1 MVRRKSLMT
10 PTKKPRVV
18 QVIGIN
24 TKRGKE
30 APPASGGITLNKDGK
45 KRYRPGERAL
55 QEIRVYQRSTELI
68 IPRRPFQRL
77 VREIVHEKCTE
88 QGKESYRMTTEALE
102 ALQQAGE
109 AYLVGVMEDV
119 NLIAIHSKRVTIKP
133 KDMTLAMRIRGE
145 RFAHE

>member
-1 MVRRKSLMT
+1 M
-10 PTKKPRVV
+10 
-18 QVIGIN
+18 N
-24 TKRGKE
+24 TKRAKQ
-30 APPASGGITLNKDGK
+30 APPVSGGITLNKDGK

-55 QEIRVYQRSTELI
+55 QDIRKYQRSTELV

-77 VREIVHEKCTE
+77 VREIVLDKCTE
-88 QGKESYRMTTEALE
+88 QGKEPFRMTTEALE

-119 NLIAIHSKRVTIKP
+119 NLIAIHSKRITIKP

-145 RFAHE
+145 RFKHE